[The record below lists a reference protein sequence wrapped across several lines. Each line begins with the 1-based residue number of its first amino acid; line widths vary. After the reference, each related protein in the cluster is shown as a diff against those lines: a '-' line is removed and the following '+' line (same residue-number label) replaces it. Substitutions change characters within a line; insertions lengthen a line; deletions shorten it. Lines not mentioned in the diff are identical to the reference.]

1 MNDNLTFDPQAIR
14 ANVLNRPMSR
24 RGLLK
29 RSLIAGAGAMALTT
43 VGGTSSIG
51 RQYFSF
57 AVRQA
62 EAAQLNTDLDVLNYA
77 LTLEYLEADAYKA
90 INDAGILSGR
100 ASTYFK
106 AFGGHEMEHVSA
118 ITATIQQL
126 GGTPVSKPAF
136 DFSGVPSDP
145 MEVVK
150 FFQTVEAVGA
160 SAYRGAAPSIQNHDV
175 LTAALQIHANEAE
188 HAAALADLVAPGT
201 NLFSPDAFGAERTPA
216 QVLEIVGPWL
226 PSGTG
231 GGMPG
236 MPATG
241 AGGTATRT
249 PFGGGLRSNLK

>member
-1 MNDNLTFDPQAIR
+1 MINTLDPR
-14 ANVLNRPMSR
+14 TVRESVLDRSLSR

-29 RSLIAGAGAMALTT
+29 RSLVAGAGAMAFATF
-43 VGGTSSIG
+43 GGTTSLG

-62 EAAQLNTDLDVLNYA
+62 EAAQLNTDIDVLNYA
-77 LTLEYLEADAYKA
+77 LTLEYLEADAYRA

-100 ASTYFK
+100 ASTYFQ
-106 AFGGHEMEHVSA
+106 AFGGHEQEHVNA
-118 ITATIQQL
+118 ITQTIQQL

-136 DFSGVPSDP
+136 DFSGVPTDP
-145 MEVVK
+145 MDVVK

-160 SAYRGAAPSIQNHDV
+160 SAYRGAAPSIQNGDV

-201 NLFSPDAFGAERTPA
+201 DLFSPDAFGEERTPA

-226 PSGTG
+226 PSGSG

-236 MPATG
+236 MPSTG
-241 AGGTATRT
+241 AGGTARRMA
-249 PFGGGLRSNLK
+249 FGGGLRANLK